1 MRKKEFKTDLYDL
14 EVYEDGRVF
23 NKTLQKEQPMQKLNT
38 GHLFVTVKLQGKF
51 ENILIHRLVYELFI
65 GEIPKDFIIHHINGD
80 KYDNSVNN
88 LEAMS
93 QSDHVRLHQQKYF
106 DKMMKCPICGNEFLW
121 TAKQQQNFYSK
132 KSCKV
137 QKSKHPLDS
146 PFCSRKCRGL
156 YGSLV
161 QKEFNDCK
169 TAFYK
174 NKHEDKLIAENVSTG
189 EIIEFNNREEA
200 IQFLMKNGINN
211 SSVSIDSG
219 IRKCLNGKYKTSFGF
234 KWKLS

>member
-1 MRKKEFKTDLYDL
+1 MR
-14 EVYEDGRVF
+14 
-23 NKTLQKEQPMQKLNT
+23 KLNT
-38 GHLFVTVKLQGKF
+38 GHLCISVKLNGKF
-51 ENILIHRLVYELFI
+51 VNILVHRLVYELFVGKI
-65 GEIPKDFIIHHINGD
+65 SKDYIVHHIDGN
-80 KYDNSVNN
+80 KYNNNVNN
-88 LEAMS
+88 LQVMT
-93 QSDHVRLHQQKYF
+93 QSGHARLHQQKYF
-106 DKMMKCPICGNEFLW
+106 DKIMKCPICGNEFLW